1 MTHPLSLARSA
12 GIRLNSDYAGCELD
26 RQRFRQAERHA
37 VDAGVHLQRS
47 RRRRLRCLYRTL
59 SRWCRQSRGTA
70 GRSADERRRPHLVGA
85 AGLVTVRPVEEL
97 GHDLPAAVGGAH
109 DVVAKTGESN
119 HPAVRQRCRG
129 LVGLAR
135 RCDRTARSTTSHPRK
150 TRPPTTLP
158 SGRPSRR
165 CLKLEAG
172 VKPRNGSVHH
182 LPHNKREES
191 PPTRCRDVRLTHHR
205 V

>member
-1 MTHPLSLARSA
+1 MTRPQSLARPA

-37 VDAGVHLQRS
+37 VDAGVHLRRS

-59 SRWCRQSRGTA
+59 SRWRRPSRGTT

-109 DVVAKTGESN
+109 HVVAKTGESN

-135 RCDRTARSTTSHPRK
+135 RFDRTACSTTSHPRN
-150 TRPPTTLP
+150 TRPPTTLT
-158 SGRPSRR
+158 SGLPAGDASN
-165 CLKLEAG
+165 LKPASNPG
-172 VKPRNGSVHH
+172 TVQFTICRTISA
-182 LPHNKREES
+182 RS
-191 PPTRCRDVRLTHHR
+191 PPNRCRDVRVTHDR